1 MTSPAVR
8 RVGTSEPRVEKVP
21 SLGGFLGAD
30 AGCMKK
36 TSICQLTDCDEPTV
50 DGLCAFHHLA
60 LVTGPDLFM
69 GLLSEVGGFDGEALL
84 GVIFDVL
91 EGEPSVELLCHHD
104 GRLGACYLASIPE
117 LPGLGRTSWE
127 LRAATYSLGI
137 PLN

>member
-1 MTSPAVR
+1 
-8 RVGTSEPRVEKVP
+8 
-21 SLGGFLGAD
+21 
-30 AGCMKK
+30 MKK
-36 TSICQLTDCDEPTV
+36 TSICQLTDCDEPTL

-60 LVTGPDLFM
+60 LVTGPDLFT
-69 GLLSEVGGFDGEALL
+69 GLLTEVGGLDGQALL

-91 EGEPSVELLCHHD
+91 DGEPDAEPVCHHD
-104 GRLGACYLASIPE
+104 GRLGACYLAPWSE